1 MRLEESITTT
11 PLCYTRSVQVTAVDI
26 NLGGLVLVDATTGAG
41 VDLGA
46 GPPLAM
52 LTVIRHRY

>member
-11 PLCYTRSVQVTAVDI
+11 ALCYTRSVLMTAVDI
-26 NLGGLVLVDATTGAG
+26 DLSGVVLVDARTGAA

-46 GPPLAM
+46 GPPLAV
-52 LTVIRHRY
+52 LSAIRHRY